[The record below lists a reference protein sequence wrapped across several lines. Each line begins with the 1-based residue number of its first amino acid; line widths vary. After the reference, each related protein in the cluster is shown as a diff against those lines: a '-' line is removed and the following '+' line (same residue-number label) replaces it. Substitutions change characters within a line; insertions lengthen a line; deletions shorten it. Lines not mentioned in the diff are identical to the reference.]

1 MIRVT
6 IITIALCIAGA
17 AKAQTYVPP
26 VFGADSLNIHTDEMT
41 RLYVPPQ
48 KVMWISNDS
57 LVSNAEVLLL
67 PGTGQTEL
75 GRRNMC
81 SMHTTES
88 DTASILLDY
97 GRELHGGLKLVL
109 GSAKPWKPT
118 SIRIRFGESV
128 SEACSQNDG
137 GKRRKGY
144 STNDH
149 AMRDMIMQI
158 PSDGQIEIGSTG
170 FRFIR
175 IDCLSP
181 NTTMYLK
188 EAPAIFRYRNIPYLG
203 SFRCN
208 DQRLNDIWMTG
219 AYTVHLNMQ
228 EYLWDGIKR
237 DRLIWLGDM
246 HPEVATIMSVFGH
259 NEVVNK
265 SIDLACEQFPL
276 PQWLNGISTYSMWYL
291 IIQHEWYMHNGD
303 IDFLRH
309 HRAYITGVIDRIDE
323 CVDEEGN
330 ENLAKQRFLDWP
342 SSPNKP
348 GGEAGCRAL
357 LSWALKDAEVLCNLL
372 EEQEHAKKC
381 RAISKRLKKQI
392 KQPNGLKQA
401 AALMSIAGLMKPEQA
416 CSEVISVGGAK
427 DFSTFYGYYMLQAL
441 AQAGEYQQAVD
452 IIRQYWGGMLDLGA
466 TTFWE
471 DFNLDWTHNAAR
483 LDDFVPEGKDDIH
496 GDFGDYCY
504 PSFRHSFCHGWASG
518 PTPWMTQHILGVK
531 IVDAGC
537 KTLRIT
543 PHLGDLE
550 WAEGTFPTPLGVVY
564 IKHVKG
570 ADGKIVSTVKAP
582 DGIKVI

>member
-1 MIRVT
+1 MIRVA
-6 IITIALCIAGA
+6 ITAIALCIAGVT
-17 AKAQTYVPP
+17 KAQTYVPP

-67 PGTGQTEL
+67 SGTGQAEL
-75 GRRNMC
+75 GRKSMC
-81 SMHTTES
+81 SMHTTKS

-109 GSAKPWKPT
+109 GSAKPWRT
-118 SIRIRFGESV
+118 ASVRIRFGESV

-149 AMRDMIMQI
+149 AMRDMVMQV

-181 NTTMYLK
+181 DMTIYLK

-291 IIQHEWYMHNGD
+291 IIQHEWYVHNGN

-342 SSPNKP
+342 SSPNQP
-348 GGEAGCRAL
+348 GVEAGCRAL

-416 CSEVISVGGAK
+416 CSEVISVDGAK

-441 AQAGEYQQAVD
+441 AQAGEYQQALD

-518 PTPWMTQHILGVK
+518 PTPWMTQHILGVE

-550 WAEGTFPTPLGVVY
+550 WAEGTFPTPLGIVY

>member
-1 MIRVT
+1 MIRVA
-6 IITIALCIAGA
+6 ITAIALCIAGVT
-17 AKAQTYVPP
+17 KAQTYVPP

-67 PGTGQTEL
+67 PGTGQAEL
-75 GRRNMC
+75 GRKSMC
-81 SMHTTES
+81 SMHTTKS

-109 GSAKPWKPT
+109 GSAKPWRT
-118 SIRIRFGESV
+118 ASVRIRFGESV

-149 AMRDMIMQI
+149 AMRDMVMQV

-181 NTTMYLK
+181 DMTIYLK

-291 IIQHEWYMHNGD
+291 IIQHEWYVHNGN

-342 SSPNKP
+342 SSPNQP

-416 CSEVISVGGAK
+416 CSEVISVDGAK

-441 AQAGEYQQAVD
+441 AQAGEYQQALD

-471 DFNLDWTHNAAR
+471 DFNLDWIHNAAR

-518 PTPWMTQHILGVK
+518 PTPWMTQHILGVE

-550 WAEGTFPTPLGVVY
+550 WAEGTFPTPLGIVY

>member
-1 MIRVT
+1 MMGISCATATVT
-6 IITIALCIAGA
+6 L
-17 AKAQTYVPP
+17 AQTYLPP
-26 VFGADSLNIHTDEMT
+26 VFGSDTLNMRPDKISQ
-41 RLYVPPQ
+41 LYIAPRRIVWTSGETQVQNP
-48 KVMWISNDS
+48 N
-57 LVSNAEVLLL
+57 VLLKL
-67 PGTGQTEL
+67 SDGQSEMSRVNTCLLRSE
-75 GRRNMC
+75 GR
-81 SMHTTES
+81 
-88 DTASILLDY
+88 DTASILFDY

-109 GSAKPWKPT
+109 SASNKREP
-118 SIRIRFGESV
+118 SAVRIRFGESV
-128 SEACSQNDG
+128 GEACSSVKYGTDE
-137 GKRRKGY
+137 KGY
-144 STNDH
+144 ATNDH
-149 AMRDMIMQI
+149 AMRDMVMQV

-181 NTTMYLK
+181 DMTIYLK

-291 IIQHEWYMHNGD
+291 IIQHEWYMHNGN

-342 SSPNKP
+342 SSPNQP
-348 GGEAGCRAL
+348 GVEAGCRAL
-357 LSWALKDAEVLCNLL
+357 LGWALKDAEVLCNLL

-441 AQAGEYQQAVD
+441 AQAGEYQQALD
-452 IIRQYWGGMLDLGA
+452 IIRQYWGGMLDLATCAMAFSTSCFNRA
-466 TTFWE
+466 TTFSC
-471 DFNLDWTHNAAR
+471 
-483 LDDFVPEGKDDIH
+483 PI
-496 GDFGDYCY
+496 
-504 PSFRHSFCHGWASG
+504 S
-518 PTPWMTQHILGVK
+518 
-531 IVDAGC
+531 
-537 KTLRIT
+537 
-543 PHLGDLE
+543 
-550 WAEGTFPTPLGVVY
+550 
-564 IKHVKG
+564 
-570 ADGKIVSTVKAP
+570 
-582 DGIKVI
+582 

>member
-1 MIRVT
+1 
-6 IITIALCIAGA
+6 
-17 AKAQTYVPP
+17 
-26 VFGADSLNIHTDEMT
+26 
-41 RLYVPPQ
+41 
-48 KVMWISNDS
+48 
-57 LVSNAEVLLL
+57 
-67 PGTGQTEL
+67 
-75 GRRNMC
+75 
-81 SMHTTES
+81 
-88 DTASILLDY
+88 
-97 GRELHGGLKLVL
+97 
-109 GSAKPWKPT
+109 
-118 SIRIRFGESV
+118 
-128 SEACSQNDG
+128 
-137 GKRRKGY
+137 
-144 STNDH
+144 
-149 AMRDMIMQI
+149 MRDMVMQV

-181 NTTMYLK
+181 DMTIYLK

-291 IIQHEWYMHNGD
+291 IIQHEWYMHNGN

-323 CVDEEGN
+323 CVDEEGK

-342 SSPNKP
+342 SSPNQP
-348 GGEAGCRAL
+348 GVEAGCRAL

-416 CSEVISVGGAK
+416 CSEVISVDGAK

-441 AQAGEYQQAVD
+441 AQAGKYQQALD

-518 PTPWMTQHILGVK
+518 PTPWMTQHILGVE

-543 PHLGDLE
+543 PHLSDLE
-550 WAEGTFPTPLGVVY
+550 WAEGTFPTPLGIVY

-570 ADGKIVSTVKAP
+570 ADGKIVSTIKAP

>member
-276 PQWLNGISTYSMWYL
+276 PQWLNGISTYSM
-291 IIQHEWYMHNGD
+291 
-303 IDFLRH
+303 
-309 HRAYITGVIDRIDE
+309 
-323 CVDEEGN
+323 
-330 ENLAKQRFLDWP
+330 
-342 SSPNKP
+342 
-348 GGEAGCRAL
+348 
-357 LSWALKDAEVLCNLL
+357 
-372 EEQEHAKKC
+372 
-381 RAISKRLKKQI
+381 
-392 KQPNGLKQA
+392 
-401 AALMSIAGLMKPEQA
+401 
-416 CSEVISVGGAK
+416 
-427 DFSTFYGYYMLQAL
+427 
-441 AQAGEYQQAVD
+441 
-452 IIRQYWGGMLDLGA
+452 
-466 TTFWE
+466 
-471 DFNLDWTHNAAR
+471 
-483 LDDFVPEGKDDIH
+483 
-496 GDFGDYCY
+496 
-504 PSFRHSFCHGWASG
+504 
-518 PTPWMTQHILGVK
+518 
-531 IVDAGC
+531 
-537 KTLRIT
+537 
-543 PHLGDLE
+543 
-550 WAEGTFPTPLGVVY
+550 
-564 IKHVKG
+564 
-570 ADGKIVSTVKAP
+570 
-582 DGIKVI
+582 

>member
-1 MIRVT
+1 MIRVA
-6 IITIALCIAGA
+6 ITAIALCIAGVT
-17 AKAQTYVPP
+17 KAQTYVPP

-67 PGTGQTEL
+67 PGTGQAEL
-75 GRRNMC
+75 GRKSMC
-81 SMHTTES
+81 SMHTTKS

-109 GSAKPWKPT
+109 GSAKPWRT
-118 SIRIRFGESV
+118 ASVRIRFGESV

-149 AMRDMIMQI
+149 AMRDMVMQV

-181 NTTMYLK
+181 DMTIYLK

-291 IIQHEWYMHNGD
+291 IIQHEWYVHNGN

-342 SSPNKP
+342 SSPNQL
-348 GGEAGCRAL
+348 GVEAGCRAL

-416 CSEVISVGGAK
+416 CSEVISVDGAK

-441 AQAGEYQQAVD
+441 AQAGEYQQALD

-471 DFNLDWTHNAAR
+471 DFNLDWIHNAAR

-518 PTPWMTQHILGVK
+518 PTPWMTQHILGVE

-550 WAEGTFPTPLGVVY
+550 WAEGTFPTPLGIVY

>member
-1 MIRVT
+1 
-6 IITIALCIAGA
+6 
-17 AKAQTYVPP
+17 
-26 VFGADSLNIHTDEMT
+26 
-41 RLYVPPQ
+41 
-48 KVMWISNDS
+48 MWISNDS

-67 PGTGQTEL
+67 PGTGQAEL
-75 GRRNMC
+75 GRKSMC
-81 SMHTTES
+81 SMHTTKS

-109 GSAKPWKPT
+109 GSAKPWRT
-118 SIRIRFGESV
+118 ASVRIRFGESV

-149 AMRDMIMQI
+149 AMRDMVMQV

-181 NTTMYLK
+181 DMTIYLK

-291 IIQHEWYMHNGD
+291 IIQHEWYMHNGN

-342 SSPNKP
+342 SSPNQP
-348 GGEAGCRAL
+348 GVEAGYRAL

-381 RAISKRLKKQI
+381 RAISKRT
-392 KQPNGLKQA
+392 
-401 AALMSIAGLMKPEQA
+401 E
-416 CSEVISVGGAK
+416 
-427 DFSTFYGYYMLQAL
+427 
-441 AQAGEYQQAVD
+441 
-452 IIRQYWGGMLDLGA
+452 
-466 TTFWE
+466 
-471 DFNLDWTHNAAR
+471 
-483 LDDFVPEGKDDIH
+483 
-496 GDFGDYCY
+496 
-504 PSFRHSFCHGWASG
+504 
-518 PTPWMTQHILGVK
+518 
-531 IVDAGC
+531 
-537 KTLRIT
+537 KT
-543 PHLGDLE
+543 
-550 WAEGTFPTPLGVVY
+550 
-564 IKHVKG
+564 K
-570 ADGKIVSTVKAP
+570 
-582 DGIKVI
+582 